1 LIKQAFPD
9 RIAASARN
17 DDLIGVS
24 PKKLDQPGQRSARPK
39 PLMVFNIRLAF
50 AAEPLK
56 FRLHPD
62 TPGVSRSF
70 LFK

>member
-1 LIKQAFPD
+1 L
-9 RIAASARN
+9 S
-17 DDLIGVS
+17 GVS
-24 PKKLDQPGQRSARPK
+24 LKKLDQAGKRPAWAVL
-39 PLMVFNIRLAF
+39 LMVFNIGLAF

-62 TPGVSRSF
+62 THGVSRSF